1 MTINNPELHLAT
13 LWDWACLNGCFGNT
27 RIRPTDVDGMVER
40 NGYFLFIETKKPGV
54 KMPYG
59 QELSYKNLV
68 KRGRVTFFVVWGM
81 PDAPESVQV
90 YTAHGWLPPQKC
102 NIADLR
108 RLVSVWFRKADAKSE
123 IRLKDFQLRVAS

>member
-13 LWDWACLNGCFGNT
+13 LWDWACLDGCFGNT

-40 NGYFLFIETKKPGV
+40 NGYFLFIETKKPGA

-68 KRGRVTFFVVWGM
+68 KRGRVTFFVIWGM
-81 PDAPESVQV
+81 PANPESIQV
-90 YTAHGWLPPQKC
+90 YTADGWLSPQAC
-102 NIADLR
+102 TLAELR
-108 RLVSVWFRKADAKSE
+108 DLVSVWFRKANAKGE
-123 IRLKDFQLRVAS
+123 IRLKDFRLRGAA